1 MTKAPRIPA
10 SLPVSSPRLIDAIV
24 APGLESIAKDELA
37 RLGAR
42 DLEASPGVVRGR
54 ADDATLFRC
63 NLGARTIT
71 RLLEVVAEGPCRRFD
86 ELEKLAARVDWRRF
100 GTRVGPIEVKATAS
114 RSRLYHSG
122 AIAERVEG
130 VVKAALGASSTG
142 APPLRVHV
150 RVDTDVVTLSVDSSG
165 DRLHRRGYRLDG
177 AAAPLRETLAAG
189 ILLLLEPGLATSDA
203 PPSVF
208 DPMCG
213 SGTFPIEAAWM
224 AMRRAPGLDV
234 PLLCSTWPGLGDV
247 AKRASSEL
255 AGATRTLPM
264 AVTGMDR
271 NPLAV
276 SAARANAER
285 AGVAVD
291 WLEGDADWA
300 HPGDTPPGLVICN
313 PPYGHRIGGADRVLP
328 LLERL
333 AARFDGWRVAALWPG
348 VPRAGWE
355 ERARLNNGGIR
366 VSVVEWVRSRR

>member
-1 MTKAPRIPA
+1 MTNAVSVPTPPLAP
-10 SLPVSSPRLIDAIV
+10 SPRLIDAIV
-24 APGLESIAKDELA
+24 APGLELIAKGELV
-37 RLGAR
+37 RLGAL
-42 DLEASPGVVRGR
+42 DLAPSAGVVRFR
-54 ADDATLFRC
+54 ADDATLLRC

-71 RLLEVVAEGPCRRFD
+71 RFLEVVAEGPCRRFD
-86 ELEKLAARVDWRRF
+86 ELEKLAARVSWTRF
-100 GTRVGPIEVKATAS
+100 GTRFGAIEVKASAA

-122 AIAERVEG
+122 AIAERVES
-130 VVKAALGASSTG
+130 VARAATGHSTPE
-142 APPLRVHV
+142 APPLRIFARVH
-150 RVDTDVVTLSVDSSG
+150 DDIVTLSVDSSG

-234 PLLCSTWPGLGDV
+234 PLLCSTWPGLGPLSAAV
-247 AKRASSEL
+247 KSEL
-255 AGATRTLPM
+255 RAATRERPV

-271 NPLAV
+271 NALAI
-276 SAARANAER
+276 SAARANGER

-333 AARFDGWRVAALWPG
+333 AKRFDGWRVVALWPG
-348 VPRAGWE
+348 PSRAGWE

-366 VSVVEWVRSRR
+366 ISIVEWQS